1 MRQPRFSLED
11 RVRSHTNMLL
21 DPCGSVLGQ
30 TAYRG
35 MDGFV
40 NRFVNTNVLPF
51 VAGKT
56 GFIHTFYPAYN
67 STGTQVLNAA
77 DSVPVIPLSVGPG
90 QGFML
95 QNASSQR
102 AIAACCSVTY
112 TGTELNR
119 SGSIYMANLPLS
131 ALEGNKSP
139 NELLRLCQHVTRTP
153 DSTIDVKW
161 NPSPIEEE
169 YWTVGAAAPTD
180 GGARNVI
187 VIVGVGFASDTVIN
201 VTIRNTLI
209 VEWLPQTTLG
219 FQATNP
225 SSPDVPGG
233 LEKVRTLLSRAGDWW
248 VQAAHTAAV
257 AGNMVMRGV
266 NATRGAQRALG
277 GARAAV
283 GLLTL

>member
-139 NELLRLCQHVTRTP
+139 NELLRLCQHVIRTP

-201 VTIRNTLI
+201 VTSATL
-209 VEWLPQTTLG
+209 
-219 FQATNP
+219 
-225 SSPDVPGG
+225 S
-233 LEKVRTLLSRAGDWW
+233 LLSGCHRQPLVSRQLIQVLLMYLVVLRRSGLFCPAPVIGGSKPPTPLRLLVTWSCAG
-248 VQAAHTAAV
+248 
-257 AGNMVMRGV
+257 
-266 NATRGAQRALG
+266 
-277 GARAAV
+277 
-283 GLLTL
+283 